1 MTSILCSLFHRRLA
15 ETKGECIRGTFVQ
28 LAADLDISNPLGLDY
43 LDREKA
49 KRQAVEQAHHL
60 ANERYGHG
68 HNGVNYLRQNG
79 GYGNDY
85 NPGYGGGYNRPPG
98 YGPPQGEYGG
108 GYGGAPGGGYG
119 GPPGGGYGGPP
130 GGGYGGPQG
139 GYGGGRHIMILT
151 RVGHVLSMTVNRL

>member
-1 MTSILCSLFHRRLA
+1 MASSLYLSCASIHHRLA
-15 ETKGECIRGTFVQ
+15 ETKGKCILRTFEQ
-28 LAADLDISNPLGLDY
+28 LAADLVISHPLGLDY

-85 NPGYGGGYNRPPG
+85 NPGYGGGYNRLLVQYLNDLEVRSCSTLLEGLLGMYISPSD
-98 YGPPQGEYGG
+98 
-108 GYGGAPGGGYG
+108 
-119 GPPGGGYGGPP
+119 
-130 GGGYGGPQG
+130 
-139 GYGGGRHIMILT
+139 RSNI
-151 RVGHVLSMTVNRL
+151 